1 MRYLHKLGMAWGICL
16 GLAALSWA
24 DPPAPVD
31 FLVLKNGA
39 VLTGR
44 VVLDGSSYVV
54 RSLTSSGESRYAATM
69 VAKLC
74 HSATETYTL
83 LKKST
88 VEGDVSEHCRLARF
102 CVQHDLIKEAELEL
116 KAAIAA
122 DRRSTEAQAIIR
134 QLQSKLSQ
142 PATKPAEVPAL
153 PGAAV
158 LPIAAATLDEWPVMQ
173 TPAHFQDYT
182 TRIQPMLLAGCGTG
196 ACHGNA
202 EGKRGFVLKRGIA
215 GVPLSP
221 PHSRNNLERTLAL
234 IDRENPESSELLKR
248 AAQPHG
254 NLKNWPVTIEQQ
266 QAWRQWA
273 MMVSGK
279 STEIAK
285 VGVGSEKPANK
296 SSQEFASGEV
306 VSAGGTSTVTSP
318 ATGSGLP
325 VIPGVSGSAIQQMGG
340 VVTVPPSAPVT
351 PPLGT
356 GSKLPPIPGVSG
368 KAQGNST
375 PLPGPPAG
383 TEPPRAQVPPQNTPQ
398 FMDYARR
405 LGAPQTAP
413 TSPVSI
419 PERMKIVNAGS
430 YRVDVPPPVEFSD
443 DVKEMLR
450 RQELAKKNE
459 GKEKEQASSTFLQ
472 SGTVVN
478 GPR

>member
-69 VAKLC
+69 VSKLC

-102 CVQHDLIKEAELEL
+102 CVQHDLIKEAQLEL
-116 KAAIAA
+116 KAAITA

-142 PATKPAEVPAL
+142 PVTKPAEIPAL

-202 EGKRGFVLKRGIA
+202 EGKRAFALKRGIP

-234 IDRENPESSELLKR
+234 VDRENPESSELLKR

-273 MMVSGK
+273 LTISGK
-279 STEIAK
+279 STEMAK
-285 VGVGSEKPANK
+285 GTAGGEKPANK
-296 SSQEFASGEV
+296 SSQEFATGDV
-306 VSAGGTSTVTSP
+306 VQTGGVSSTPPSVGSSLP
-318 ATGSGLP
+318 A
-325 VIPGVSGSAIQQMGG
+325 IPGVSGSAIQQMGG
-340 VVTVPPSAPVT
+340 VVPVPPSAPLT
-351 PPLGT
+351 PPFPSS

-375 PLPGPPAG
+375 PPSGPPAG
-383 TEPPRAQVPPQNTPQ
+383 AELPRAQVPPQNTPQ

-405 LGAPQTAP
+405 LGAQQ
-413 TSPVSI
+413 TSPDSPASI
-419 PERMKIVNAGS
+419 PERMKIVNAGT
-430 YRVDVPPPVEFSD
+430 YRVEVPPPIEFSD
-443 DVKEMLR
+443 DVKDTLR
-450 RQELAKKNE
+450 RQELARKNQ

>member
-16 GLAALSWA
+16 GLAAFSWA
-24 DPPAPVD
+24 DPPPPVD

-88 VEGDVSEHCRLARF
+88 VEGDVTEHCRLARF
-102 CVQHDLIKEAELEL
+102 CVQHDLLKEAELEL
-116 KAAIAA
+116 KAAITA

-142 PATKPAEVPAL
+142 PATRPAEIPAL

-173 TPAHFQDYT
+173 NSAHFQDYT

-202 EGKRGFVLKRGIA
+202 EGKRGFALKRGIA

-234 IDRENPESSELLKR
+234 VDRENPESSELLKR

-254 NLKNWPVTIEQQ
+254 NLKNWPVTLEQQ

-273 MMVSGK
+273 MMASGK

-285 VGVGSEKPANK
+285 GTTGGEKPANK
-296 SSQEFASGEV
+296 SSQEFATGDV
-306 VSAGGTSTVTSP
+306 VQTGGVSSTPPSVGSSLP
-318 ATGSGLP
+318 A
-325 VIPGVSGSAIQQMGG
+325 IPGVSGSAIQQMGG
-340 VVTVPPSAPVT
+340 VVPVPPAAPVT
-351 PPLGT
+351 PPPGT

-368 KAQGNST
+368 KAQGNSA
-375 PLPGPPAG
+375 PPVGPAAG
-383 TEPPRAQVPPQNTPQ
+383 SEPPRAQVSPQDTPQ

-405 LGAPQTAP
+405 LGALQS
-413 TSPVSI
+413 SPASPASI
-419 PERMKIVNAGS
+419 PERMKIVNAGT
-430 YRVDVPPPVEFSD
+430 YRVDVPPPIDFSD
-443 DVKEMLR
+443 DVKDMLR
-450 RQELAKKNE
+450 RQELAKKNQ
-459 GKEKEQASSTFLQ
+459 GKEKEQVPSTFLQ